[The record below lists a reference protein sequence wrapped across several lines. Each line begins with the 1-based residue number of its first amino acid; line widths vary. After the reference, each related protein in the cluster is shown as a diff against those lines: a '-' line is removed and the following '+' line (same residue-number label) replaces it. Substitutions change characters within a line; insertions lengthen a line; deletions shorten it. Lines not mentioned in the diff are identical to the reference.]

1 MTYDMNLRQSVIH
14 YWTALCTSRTCKEPF
29 VELITSIY
37 TCTYMS
43 HFKTQTIY
51 CSVKKE
57 GCMVDHSTS
66 DILMQCNA
74 ENYV

>member
-1 MTYDMNLRQSVIH
+1 M
-14 YWTALCTSRTCKEPF
+14 
-29 VELITSIY
+29 ELITSIY

-66 DILMQCNA
+66 DILMRKTRRVNTA
-74 ENYV
+74 LISNTTII